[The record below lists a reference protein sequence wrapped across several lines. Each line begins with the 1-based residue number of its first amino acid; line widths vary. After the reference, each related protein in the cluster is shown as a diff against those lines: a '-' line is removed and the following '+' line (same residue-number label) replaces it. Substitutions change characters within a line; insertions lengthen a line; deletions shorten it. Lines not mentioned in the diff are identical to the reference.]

1 MQYTPITPLC
11 VRPHKPSHLFGR
23 VGPYNLYRDISL
35 VLYITVAELRGETT
49 HLKTMG
55 EEIC

>member
-1 MQYTPITPLC
+1 MQCTPITPLC

-23 VGPYNLYRDISL
+23 VGPCNLYRDISL
-35 VLYITVAELRGETT
+35 VWYITVAELQGETT
-49 HLKTMG
+49 HQNTMG